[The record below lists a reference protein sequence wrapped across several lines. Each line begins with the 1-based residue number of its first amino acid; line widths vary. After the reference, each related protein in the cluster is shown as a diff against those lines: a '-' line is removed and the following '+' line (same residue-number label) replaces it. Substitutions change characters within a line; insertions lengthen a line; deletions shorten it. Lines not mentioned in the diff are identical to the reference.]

1 MVKFIF
7 ARFKKMFCEHDVEN
21 TLIYL
26 PKEEQKELINRVK
39 QIQKDEIINKV
50 NELFGE
56 IGLYEITEQKDVSTI
71 RKLFSDNT
79 TKIFSYVKSYPYKSG
94 EQIAMMSTLN
104 YFRYTGVEIYYDNK
118 DGIVLRTCFK

>member
-1 MVKFIF
+1 
-7 ARFKKMFCEHDVEN
+7 MFCEHDVEN

-50 NELFGE
+50 DELFGE
-56 IGLYEITEQKDVSTI
+56 IGLYKITEQKDISTI

-79 TKIFSYVKSYPYKSG
+79 AKIFNYVKSYPYKSG
-94 EQIAMMSTLN
+94 EQIAIMSTLN
-104 YFRYTGVEIYYDNK
+104 YFRYTGVKIYYDNK
-118 DGIVLRTCFK
+118 DGIVLRTCLK